1 MATDFNSKYSGEQVE
16 QLLDQVKN
24 GGTSSN
30 SGSAYPYVDG
40 NPDGAA
46 ILSEEILPNVFY
58 DFGEVSILDLSLGDA
73 TSGVMNEYIFQFT
86 SGSTA
91 TTLTL
96 PNGIKWTEDVVIE
109 SDKIYQISIVNGL
122 GVMMSWANAADLIDN
137 KCVFDG
143 SSLTFTYAVASDVTV
158 YIGASISMAE
168 AVVVS
173 AGSTSVDVNV
183 MLDPGSIILNIEPE
197 RDDVYNYIF

>member
-1 MATDFNSKYSGEQVE
+1 MAFNSKYKSSEIE
-16 QLLDQVKN
+16 ELLDQVKN

-46 ILSEEILPNVFY
+46 LLSKEILPNVFY
-58 DFGEVSILDLSLGDA
+58 DFGEVSTLDLSLGDA
-73 TSGVMNEYIFQFT
+73 ISGVMNEYIFQFT

-91 TTLTL
+91 TTLIL
-96 PNGIKWTEDVVIE
+96 PDGIKWTEDVVIE

-122 GVMMSWANAADLIDN
+122 GVMMSWTNAAGLIDN

-143 SSLTFTYAVASDVTV
+143 SSITFTYAVASDVTV

-168 AVVVS
+168 AKVVS
-173 AGSTSVDVNV
+173 AGSTSVDIDY
-183 MLDPGSIILNIEPE
+183 MLEPGSTIVSIKPE